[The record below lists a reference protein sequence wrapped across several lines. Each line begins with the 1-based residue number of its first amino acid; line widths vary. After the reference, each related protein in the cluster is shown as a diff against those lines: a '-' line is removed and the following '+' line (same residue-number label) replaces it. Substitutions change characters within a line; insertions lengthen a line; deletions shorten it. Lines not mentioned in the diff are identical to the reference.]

1 MQHSVKFYSRHSCQ
15 IWYPQHFLV
24 SRYWAK
30 FRWGYFQ
37 FLDFRSIPYKR
48 NCHNFRTSDVA
59 DMKLGPVTKLDKRNK
74 STSKNL
80 TMTSCQKI
88 VTSLAF
94 FIYVQPGTVWKPD
107 SGNRVCKNCSLIV
120 TFYLT
125 KTKNRTKTFLT
136 QLSQYCFE

>member
-1 MQHSVKFYSRHSCQ
+1 MQHSVKFCSRHSCQ
-15 IWYPQHFLV
+15 IWYPQHFTV

-30 FRWGYFQ
+30 FRWGHFQ
-37 FLDFRSIPYKR
+37 FPDFRSIPYKR

-94 FIYVQPGTVWKPD
+94 FIYGQPGTVWKPD
-107 SGNRVCKNCSLIV
+107 SGSRVCKNCSLIV